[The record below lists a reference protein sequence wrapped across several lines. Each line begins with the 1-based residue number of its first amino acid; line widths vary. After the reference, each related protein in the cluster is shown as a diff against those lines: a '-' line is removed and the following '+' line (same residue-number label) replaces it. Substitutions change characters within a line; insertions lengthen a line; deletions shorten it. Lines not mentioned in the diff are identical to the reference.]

1 MADTGPTKTDNVQRQ
16 DEQLEKAPS
25 PGDSSD
31 TAPGNQ
37 SKPATT
43 REDGKIEIKEKDNHD
58 KLGYSFSN
66 FKKWTILTVIF
77 WVQVSMNFN
86 TSIYA
91 NAVMPLT
98 KAFKISGQAARTGQ
112 MIYLVAYAFGSELWA
127 PWSEDLGR
135 WPVLQL
141 SLFLVNVWEIPCA
154 LAPNFST
161 IIGFRF
167 LGGLSSAGGSVT
179 LGLIA
184 DMWDADDQQYAVAYI
199 VLSSVGGSVLGPIIG
214 AFVQRWLTWH
224 WNFWIQVGF
233 YRAFMR
239 ASPRATTT
247 RRCASLCVADTVYS
261 LSLAEQSNLPI
272 SSLYPRLAP
281 QLFWTE
287 KPRKDARLQGR
298 IYGALTS
305 SRRIAFQ
312 RKKSLSPGAV
322 RSRCSCASQSC
333 SAYPSFLVSQMP
345 SFSPFLNPFSLSTN
359 NGILAPPR

>member
-1 MADTGPTKTDNVQRQ
+1 MADIAPTQTDKVQRQ
-16 DEQLEKAPS
+16 EEQLEKAPS

-31 TAPGNQ
+31 TAPGDQ

-43 REDGKIEIKEKDNHD
+43 REDGKIEIKEKDNYD
-58 KLGYSFSN
+58 KLGYSFSTL
-66 FKKWTILTVIF
+66 KKWTILTVIF

-184 DMWDADDQQYAVAYI
+184 DMWYADDQQYAVAYI

-214 AFVQRWLTWH
+214 AFVQRWLSWH
-224 WNFWIQVGF
+224 WNFWIQVSL

-239 ASPRATTT
+239 ASPRAIPT
-247 RRCASLCVADTVYS
+247 RYRASLSVANTIHS
-261 LSLAEQSNLPI
+261 SSLAEQSNLPI

-281 QLFWTE
+281 Q
-287 KPRKDARLQGR
+287 
-298 IYGALTS
+298 
-305 SRRIAFQ
+305 
-312 RKKSLSPGAV
+312 
-322 RSRCSCASQSC
+322 
-333 SAYPSFLVSQMP
+333 SF
-345 SFSPFLNPFSLSTN
+345 
-359 NGILAPPR
+359 

>member
-1 MADTGPTKTDNVQRQ
+1 MEKT
-16 DEQLEKAPS
+16 PS

-31 TAPGNQ
+31 AAPPP
-37 SKPATT
+37 SDDKDKPATT
-43 REDGKIEIKEKDNHD
+43 REDGKIEIKGEDNHD
-58 KLGYSFSN
+58 KLGYSFSP
-66 FKKWTILTVIF
+66 FRKWTILTVIF

-91 NAVMPLT
+91 NAVEPLT
-98 KAFKISGQAARTGQ
+98 KAFTISGQAARVGQ

-199 VLSSVGGSVLGPIIG
+199 VLSSVGGSVLGPIVG
-214 AFVQRWLTWH
+214 AFVQRWLSWH
-224 WNFWIQVGF
+224 WNFWVQVSL
-233 YRAFMR
+233 YS
-239 ASPRATTT
+239 ASSLATSTSYG
-247 RRCASLCVADTVYS
+247 APLSLANTVYS
-261 LSLAEQSNLPI
+261 LSSAEQYNLP
-272 SSLYPRLAP
+272 
-281 QLFWTE
+281 
-287 KPRKDARLQGR
+287 
-298 IYGALTS
+298 TS
-305 SRRIAFQ
+305 S
-312 RKKSLSPGAV
+312 
-322 RSRCSCASQSC
+322 
-333 SAYPSFLVSQMP
+333 
-345 SFSPFLNPFSLSTN
+345 
-359 NGILAPPR
+359 

>member
-1 MADTGPTKTDNVQRQ
+1 MAGHTANKTNNVRRP
-16 DEQLEKAPS
+16 DDILEKAPS

-31 TAPGNQ
+31 TAPPP
-37 SKPATT
+37 SDDKDKPATT
-43 REDGKIEIKEKDNHD
+43 REDGKIEIKEEDIHD
-58 KLGYSFSN
+58 KLGYSFSP

-91 NAVMPLT
+91 NAVEPLT
-98 KAFKISGQAARTGQ
+98 KAFTISGQAARVGQ

-199 VLSSVGGSVLGPIIG
+199 VLSSVGGSVLGPIVG
-214 AFVQRWLTWH
+214 AFVQRWLSWH
-224 WNFWIQVGF
+224 WNFWVQVSVCS
-233 YRAFMR
+233 A
-239 ASPRATTT
+239 
-247 RRCASLCVADTVYS
+247 
-261 LSLAEQSNLPI
+261 
-272 SSLYPRLAP
+272 SSL
-281 QLFWTE
+281 
-287 KPRKDARLQGR
+287 RLQPAM
-298 IYGALTS
+298 ALHFRLLTPSVAHPRRS
-305 SRRIAFQ
+305 STTCPLLPCTRDSFYYHSRPRSQEETQGYRGEHMGTQ
-312 RKKSLSPGAV
+312 RTEREPL
-322 RSRCSCASQSC
+322 
-333 SAYPSFLVSQMP
+333 L
-345 SFSPFLNPFSLSTN
+345 
-359 NGILAPPR
+359 